1 MEDHEPAGGHMVRVV
16 LNLST
21 VEDSDN
27 LDNKGGGKRYDG
39 ATQIWI
45 NSESREDQALPYQ
58 EGRKGFEER
67 RIWWEDLNW
76 SMDGII

>member
-1 MEDHEPAGGHMVRVV
+1 VEDHEPAGGHMVRVV

-39 ATQIWI
+39 ATQI
-45 NSESREDQALPYQ
+45 
-58 EGRKGFEER
+58 
-67 RIWWEDLNW
+67 
-76 SMDGII
+76 